1 MSSRWHVRR
10 SGVGMITSPFEEL
23 MLHRAQF
30 GSALDECPLCG
41 QEIEGLSVDVSNV
54 AYHPLCGA
62 ESWAESLDLEV
73 LDA

>member
-1 MSSRWHVRR
+1 
-10 SGVGMITSPFEEL
+10 MITSPHEEL
-23 MLHRAQF
+23 MMHRAQF
-30 GSALDECPLCG
+30 GGLDECPLCG
-41 QEIEGLSVDVSNV
+41 QEIQGLSVDVSNV